1 MSVVKVHL
9 RTMITD
15 RNGNDVDLEN
25 LERYIGETL
34 VFKIVQADTNRVVKE
49 YEIILKWRRSEE
61 YEKSNS

>member
-15 RNGNDVDLEN
+15 KNGNEVDLEN
-25 LERYIGETL
+25 LEKYIGQTL

-49 YEIILKWRRSEE
+49 YEIILNK
-61 YEKSNS
+61 